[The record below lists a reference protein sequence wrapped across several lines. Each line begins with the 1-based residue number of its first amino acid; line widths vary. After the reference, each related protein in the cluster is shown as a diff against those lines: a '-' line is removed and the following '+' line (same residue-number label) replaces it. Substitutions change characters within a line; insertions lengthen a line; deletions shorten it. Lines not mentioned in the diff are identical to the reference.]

1 MLVSIL
7 QSAGEN
13 PEGACQAQ
21 RELARLA
28 GEGVRAEASVWESL
42 EEALA
47 YAREAGIEKVLCAG
61 ETVRELTGKEAGL

>member
-1 MLVSIL
+1 MLVHGE
-7 QSAGEN
+7 AGYE
-13 PEGACQAQ
+13 AQAQ